1 MKDRHLDIV
10 LGMVVGAVIGL
21 FFPLEG
27 YRLPL
32 ILVAL
37 YLGVR
42 RLVPAR

>member
-1 MKDRHLDIV
+1 MKDRHLDIIT
-10 LGMVVGAVIGL
+10 GMVIGAVVGL
-21 FFPLEG
+21 FFPLDA

-32 ILVAL
+32 VLIAL